1 MLKNILID
9 RSRHKYTFIGTKSF
23 VNLIKLFILFVITG
37 LCLGCNPTIASNR
50 SGQIQTEGSPHQ
62 LEQTQDLAISATQE
76 IFEPEKRGQTVSQE
90 TVSPNLATL
99 DEIMPTVAVGQ
110 LKQETRA
117 IWARV
122 GRQPLR
128 GRNGQIGPQDIDEL
142 VAKVDAA
149 HLNVILLAVY
159 SGNVYFEPS
168 HTRFSDE
175 ERLPSAADP
184 AFAKAGYPD
193 ALSYLISIR
202 DERLADNDQFNDFEV
217 HAWFNINVG
226 GRKEVVNGDYI
237 DLRTE
242 GMLNTIFPEF
252 RLISGEYYTTNADEA
267 YIDHEKSVLQQP
279 RFRAYMTDLI
289 AGVVED
295 YHVDGVHLDHIRTGG
310 ICFNDEPLDYDGTEY
325 DYPGC
330 QKDYEA
336 WTLAT
341 RGRQHTLWDDTD
353 GHRDIQDGGSGRVA
367 AWQERNVELLV
378 KSIHD
383 EVKSV
388 DPTTVISVASVRNDV
403 SGLTALQQRDGQS
416 AWKWLNEGLIDA
428 VFMTAYT
435 PDTES
440 IVDKMQTFRN
450 AIQDPQK
457 KLLVFPGLATYDLD
471 DKDIP
476 WSGKIMEQSEAL
488 LLSHWSAGQP
498 LEPPTRGIGWFL
510 FRMLTEKDAE
520 TLASGPYA
528 EPAVPFWGGEEQ

>member
-1 MLKNILID
+1 MV
-9 RSRHKYTFIGTKSF
+9 SF
-23 VNLIKLFILFVITG
+23 IKLFTLFVITG
-37 LCLGCNPTIASNR
+37 LCLGCNLATAGNR
-50 SGQIQTEGSPHQ
+50 SSQIETKAASYQP
-62 LEQTQDLAISATQE
+62 EQTQEPIISVTQE
-76 IFEPEKRGQTVSQE
+76 PFEPEEKGQTVEQR
-90 TVSPNLATL
+90 TATSSSEPL
-99 DEIMPTVAVGQ
+99 SEVTPTAAIGP

-142 VAKVDAA
+142 VARVDAA

-159 SGNVYFEPS
+159 SANAYFEPS
-168 HTRFSDE
+168 HTRFSDK

-184 AFAKAGYPD
+184 AFAEAGYPD
-193 ALSYLISIR
+193 ALSYLIAIR
-202 DERLADNDQFNDFEV
+202 DKRLADSDPSNDFEV
-217 HAWFNINVG
+217 HAWFDVHVG
-226 GRKEVVNGDYI
+226 GHKDIVNGEYI

-252 RLISGEYYTTNADEA
+252 RLKTGQYYTVNADEA

-295 YHVDGVHLDHIRTGG
+295 YHVDGVHLDYIRTGG
-310 ICFNDEPLDYDGTEY
+310 ICFNDEPLDYEGTEY

-341 RGRQHTLWDDTD
+341 YGRQYTLWDDTD

-388 DPTTVISVASVRNDV
+388 DPDTIISVASVRNDV
-403 SGLTALQQRDGQS
+403 SGSTVLQQRDGQS
-416 AWKWLNEGLIDA
+416 AWKWLDEGLIDA
-428 VFMTAYT
+428 IFMAAYT

-440 IVDKMQTFRN
+440 IVNKTEVFRN

-457 KLLVFPGLATYDLD
+457 KLLVFPGLATYNLD
-471 DKDIP
+471 DKDVP
-476 WSGKIMEQSEAL
+476 WSEKIMEQSEAL
-488 LLSHWSAGQP
+488 LLSCWSAGQP
-498 LEPPTRGIGWFL
+498 LEPPAKGIGWFL
-510 FRMLTEKDAE
+510 FRMLTEEDAE
-520 TLASGPYA
+520 TLATGPYA
-528 EPAVPFWGGEEQ
+528 EPAVPFWGNEEW